1 MLESGQVAV
10 SGTVALDERDREVDF
25 CRVPSGF
32 TARRDRL
39 LRDVVRRCR
48 EGGVALVSAPAGFG
62 KTALL
67 LQYAAAVQEDPSY
80 GHVLVIDASGML
92 GTEIAARIE
101 SYLAETPQTLHPVV
115 VVDNVPRL
123 TESDHNALV
132 GGIRLA
138 CEEGAEVILSC
149 LPTNRALMASMG
161 EAACIYA
168 KALVVKPKEYA
179 QWARLYSISTSL
191 DVYHLTQG
199 VPALIAMLQSVSGQ
213 EPDAEMLERSIVG
226 LYLAMLNDLRS
237 ARDPLFRIAAFM
249 VVLGHGNIGDLERCG
264 VRVRSESLM
273 RLERDWPLFNY
284 APHTREFHCLGAAGS
299 SGCAVRRAV
308 AQFSGHIVAHSA
320 RMLVKAGRYDDAV
333 LLCEQALD
341 DADAAAVV
349 AMSPCGF
356 VMAGHGLFVSRLV
369 SRLDSAEAGVAPL
382 EAGVLLATYLAAL
395 SMGEY
400 RLARSALAEL
410 RHRADEVE
418 RDVDPKEWGR
428 AKAFSEFWA
437 SRSALAL
444 PRMSDEYEDAGH
456 SSAAARLMRC
466 RIDYEELVGGSGEI
480 DISHSGPTQDASA
493 RQDQPDQLDLLVIA
507 ERCVQRLTLAL
518 RGHGDAPGV
527 DTGEIEALKRVLT
540 ERRLLP
546 VVIRVRMVDGIGRLM
561 AGDPVS
567 DERAFTDANTLAV
580 RESDLSTQLL
590 CMAAEG
596 WQELSLGQ
604 AVNAQF
610 RGQQVLRLAPQGAEF
625 LRIWATMLEY
635 CAMLQSASM
644 IGVREQADMLDLS
657 DSEQDMAR
665 IWCTA
670 LHLSAARFD
679 SELSAWYSL
688 HKKALLEPV
697 FAPIARLA
705 MAVLGDRAQPLLQL
719 IPRSR
724 SSSYRVRATSEPEEL
739 GVVIPLNEVGDIG
752 QVTINL
758 FGGFRVMRNGHT
770 LTDEVWRRKR
780 ASALAARLALSMDSF
795 IDRKT
800 VTEEMWPDV
809 EYARARKSLYVTLS
823 SLRSALQQQKS
834 GPQYVVTQA
843 DGMCLNADY
852 VACDVRRFDLL
863 AREVLLKKTG
873 KSAQDVIEDCL
884 RLEQI
889 YTGPLFI
896 PDVGNPQFFVQMRR
910 MYLSKFVDCM
920 IRGIDVAIESENTAS
935 ATWLAE
941 AALRQ
946 AATREDVIRR
956 AMTVFDL
963 CGRRREV
970 VELYNSHLHYLEH
983 ELKGLPEAETRMAYE
998 RIINRSK
1005 STVML

>member
-10 SGTVALDERDREVDF
+10 SGTVTPDRPDREVDF

-39 LRDVVRRCR
+39 LHDVMRRCR

-67 LQYAAAVQEDPSY
+67 LQYAAAVQEDPAY
-80 GHVLVIDASGML
+80 GHALVIDASGML
-92 GTEIAARIE
+92 GAEIVARIE
-101 SYLAETPQTLHPVV
+101 SYLAETPQALHPVV

-123 TESDHNALV
+123 SESDHNALV
-132 GGIRLA
+132 GGIRIA
-138 CEEGAEVILSC
+138 CEEGAEVVLSC
-149 LPTNRALMASMG
+149 LPTNRALLASMG
-161 EAACIYA
+161 DAACIYA

-226 LYLAMLNDLRS
+226 LYLAMLNDLRT

-273 RLERDWPLFNY
+273 RLERDWPMFNY
-284 APHTREFHCLGAAGS
+284 APHTREFRCLGAAGS
-299 SGCAVRRAV
+299 SGRAVRVAV
-308 AQFSGHIVAHSA
+308 SQFSGHIVAHSA

-341 DADAAAVV
+341 DADAAAVI

-369 SRLDSAEAGVAPL
+369 SRLDTAEAAGAPL

-428 AKAFSEFWA
+428 AKAFSGFWA

-456 SSAAARLMRC
+456 SSAAARLMKC
-466 RIDYEELVGGSGEI
+466 RSDYEELVGASGEI
-480 DISHSGPTQDASA
+480 DVSHSSAAQDASA
-493 RQDQPDQLDLLVIA
+493 RQDQLDLLVIA
-507 ERCVQRLTLAL
+507 EWCVQRLALAL
-518 RGHGDAPGV
+518 RGHGHTPDAGA
-527 DTGEIEALKRVLT
+527 GEIEALKRVLT

-546 VVIRVRMVDGIGRLM
+546 VVIRMRMVDGIERLM

-567 DERAFTDANTLAV
+567 DERAFADANTLAV

-625 LRIWATMLEY
+625 LRTWATMLEY
-635 CAMLQSASM
+635 CAMLQSTSM

-657 DSEQDMAR
+657 DSEQDMAH

-688 HKKALLEPV
+688 HKKALLEPA
-697 FAPIARLA
+697 FAPVARLA
-705 MAVLGDRAQPLLQL
+705 MMVLGDRAQPLLQL

-724 SSSYRVRATSEPEEL
+724 SSSYRVRVGHEPEEL
-739 GVVIPLNEVGDIG
+739 GALIPLNEVGDIG

-884 RLEQI
+884 KLEQI

-1005 STVML
+1005 SMVML